1 MTEKRDVLTELLT
14 FFASLDD
21 RLAAL
26 AQASPMMF
34 FGVVAIIIFVETG
47 AVIMPF
53 LPGDS
58 LLFVAGAVTA
68 IAGLNI
74 HLFVVILICAAVA
87 GDSLNYFI
95 GSKLGLKAF
104 EKKDSRVFK
113 REYLERTQAF
123 YEKYGAF
130 SIVMGRFVPIVRT
143 FVPFLAGVAQ
153 MKYRVFFI
161 YNVVGGVLWISS
173 LTYAGYMFGNI
184 PWVQNNLTFIVIG
197 IVITSVLPMVIKY
210 LQERRRAAA

>member
-1 MTEKRDVLTELLT
+1 VLTELLT

-34 FGVVAIIIFVETG
+34 FGVVALIIFVETG

-87 GDSLNYFI
+87 GDSMNYFI

-197 IVITSVLPMVIKY
+197 IVILSVLPMVIKY

>member
-1 MTEKRDVLTELLT
+1 MLTELLT

-26 AQASPMMF
+26 AQASPLMF
-34 FGVVAIIIFVETG
+34 FGVVALIIFVETG
-47 AVIMPF
+47 VVIMPF

-68 IAGLNI
+68 IADLNI
-74 HLFVVILICAAVA
+74 HLFVVILIVAAVA

-95 GSKLGLKAF
+95 GSKLGMKAF

-113 REYLERTQAF
+113 REYLERTQVF

-153 MKYRVFFI
+153 MPYRIFFI
-161 YNVVGGVLWISS
+161 YNVFGGVLWISS
-173 LTYAGYMFGNI
+173 LTYAGYLFGNI
-184 PWVQNNLTFIVIG
+184 PWVQKNLTFIVIG
-197 IVITSVLPMVIKY
+197 IVIVSVLPMVIKY
-210 LQERRRAAA
+210 LQERRKVQPPTV

>member
-1 MTEKRDVLTELLT
+1 VLTELLT
-14 FFASLDD
+14 FFSSLDD

-26 AQASPMMF
+26 AQASPFMF
-34 FGVVAIIIFVETG
+34 FGVVALIIFVETG
-47 AVIMPF
+47 LVIMPF

-74 HLFVVILICAAVA
+74 HLLVVILIAAAIA

-104 EKKDSRVFK
+104 DKKDSRVFK

-153 MKYRVFFI
+153 MPYRVFFI
-161 YNVVGGVLWISS
+161 YNVVGGVFWISS
-173 LTYAGYMFGNI
+173 LTYAGYLFGNI
-184 PWVQNNLTFIVIG
+184 PWVQKNLTLIVIG
-197 IVITSVLPMVIKY
+197 IVIASVMPMVIKY
-210 LQERRRAAA
+210 LQERRRAEP